1 MDLRKRLANLDK
13 LSNKKHSPENEV
25 SSRAPLDAKLLE
37 TSLRQLKL
45 QRRNSNNGGLWV
57 REYVE
62 EVTFPWGEIPSL
74 DGFFTRA
81 SEASPDLED
90 ILFLDTETT
99 GLSGGTGTIA
109 FLVGVGWFK
118 NSTFIS
124 RQYFL
129 PDFSHEYA
137 MLADLTRLAEK
148 FKVVMTFN
156 GASFDLPLLR
166 TRGLMNRLKDPC
178 GSLTSWD
185 LLVPGRRLWG
195 RILPDCR
202 QQTLEKAL
210 LKIERD
216 SGDIDGALIPQTW
229 FDFLLTGNGDMIARV
244 LYHNQRDLL
253 GMVGIF
259 GNVLTRARQLEDNET
274 SVLNWQEAW
283 ALGRVAEKAR
293 LQDKAAFW
301 LERAFVLPENSG
313 DGKELEGRFIAD
325 ALRILKRQG
334 CWLLV
339 EDIIVTGLD
348 CGLDESW
355 LHREAAILYEH
366 RLCRL
371 ELALGFAER
380 CDEPARVERLKKKIR
395 KKNEVQHG

>member
-13 LSNKKHSPENEV
+13 LSNKKQSQENEV
-25 SSRAPLDAKLLE
+25 SSRVPLDAEILE
-37 TSLRQLKL
+37 SSLKQLKL
-45 QRRNSNNGGLWV
+45 QSRTSSDGGLWV
-57 REYVE
+57 RDYVE
-62 EVTFPWGEIPSL
+62 DVTFPWGEIPAL

-118 NSTFIS
+118 NTTFIS

-166 TRGLMNRLKDPC
+166 TRGLMNRMKDPC

-210 LKIERD
+210 LEIKRG
-216 SGDIDGALIPQTW
+216 SGDIDGSLIPQTW
-229 FDFLLTGNGDMIARV
+229 FDFLQTGDSDMIARV
-244 LYHNQRDLL
+244 LHHNQRDLM

-274 SVLNWQEAW
+274 AVLNWQEAW

-293 LQDKAAFW
+293 LKKKAAFW
-301 LERAFVLPENSG
+301 LERAFVLPETPG
-313 DGKELEGRFIAD
+313 DGKELESRFIAD

-334 CWLLV
+334 CWFLV
-339 EDIIVTGLD
+339 EEIIVTSIDG
-348 CGLDESW
+348 GLDESW
-355 LHREAAILYEH
+355 LYREAAILYEH
-366 RLCRL
+366 RICRL
-371 ELALGFAER
+371 ELALEFAGR
-380 CDEPARVERLKKKIR
+380 CDEPARLERLEKKIK
-395 KKNEVQHG
+395 KKNEV